1 MEDVFV
7 KKKKDIKLQ
16 TLQSWKVQKLST
28 MLQGKI
34 YILLTLPAIK
44 TKLKN
49 GS

>member
-7 KKKKDIKLQ
+7 KKEDIKLQ
-16 TLQSWKVQKLST
+16 ALQSWKVQKLST
-28 MLQGKI
+28 MLQGKTCI
-34 YILLTLPAIK
+34 SLTLPAIK